1 MKKSLLMTI
10 LCVVSLS
17 SNAQIF
23 KSHAGTSA
31 EPDSKLVKQV
41 DIYLQDK
48 WGVGFTLRKE
58 SSSRFGW
65 NFLGAS
71 YMSGWHDCECPK
83 KFGIVNVRPI
93 GLRYNIPI
101 RGNFKFY
108 AEGMPGY
115 SFVYHETKYIYM
127 MWGGEIPYYKTDKYK
142 SHCFGLD
149 VSAGFQVLKNL
160 SVGYNYTFL
169 ATINDNTDNYHI
181 HWARISLM
189 F

>member
-17 SNAQIF
+17 SSAQIF

-41 DIYLQDK
+41 DMYLQDK

-58 SSSRFGW
+58 TSQRFGW
-65 NFLGAS
+65 NFMGAS
-71 YMSGWHDCECPK
+71 YMSGWHGYECPD
-83 KFGIVNVRPI
+83 KFGIINVRPI

-127 MWGGEIPYYKTDKYK
+127 LWYDNVPLYKTAKYK

-169 ATINDNTDNYHI
+169 ATISDNTDNYHI